1 MKSERFVTLD
11 ALRGLFAVIVVMFH
25 YALYFNT
32 PLTHLVWLKSGYLMV
47 DAFFVLSGFV
57 MVHASAGRLQTLRD
71 ACAFM
76 LRRFFRLWPLHALI
90 LLWLVLQELAKLYLQ
105 VEQGV
110 GVAHPAF
117 SEAFALDKLAASL
130 VLVHS
135 LGLFEGQVWN
145 VPSWSI
151 STEFYAYL
159 VFAIV
164 AWRAGTTQLIMLSFL
179 VLLAALY
186 WLLQLPESTMDVT
199 TQGGFARC
207 LCGFF
212 AGVLAYY
219 GYQWLARHKS
229 LLRGLVWLQLP
240 IVIALCVYMTLAGG
254 SPLGFLAP
262 AVFFLLVVV
271 FASDRGYVA
280 HALQREPLRFLG
292 KISYSIYLVHYPLIL
307 MVFRFLE
314 LIQRRVDIGLRYEL
328 VHGYPLLGF
337 AEDWQMML
345 FMTMLSGGILLAAYL
360 SWRWVELPCQA
371 VGKKYARKL
380 SG

>member
-1 MKSERFVTLD
+1 MNSERFVTLD

-71 ACAFM
+71 AGAFM

-90 LLWLVLQELAKLYLQ
+90 LLWLVLQELVKLYLQ
-105 VEQGV
+105 AHQGV
-110 GVAHPAF
+110 DVAHQAF

-159 VFAIV
+159 VFAVV
-164 AWRAGTTQLIMLSFL
+164 AWRATAAQLIMLSFL
-179 VLLAALY
+179 VLLAALF
-186 WLLQLPESTMDVT
+186 WVLNLPGSTMDVT

-219 GYQWLARHKS
+219 CYQRIVRHKS
-229 LLRGLVWLQLP
+229 LRSALAWLQLP
-240 IVIALCVYMTLAGG
+240 VVTLLFIYLTFAGDG
-254 SPLGFLAP
+254 PLGFLAP
-262 AVFFLLVVV
+262 AFFFLLVIV
-271 FASDRGYVA
+271 FASDHGHVA
-280 HALQREPLRFLG
+280 HLLQAKPLRFMG
-292 KISYSIYLVHYPLIL
+292 KISYSIYLIHYPLIL

-337 AEDWQMML
+337 AENWQMML
-345 FMTMLSGGILLAAYL
+345 FMTILSGGIVSVAFF
-360 SWRWVELPCQA
+360 SWRWIELPCQSL
-371 VGKKYARKL
+371 GKKYARKVNC
-380 SG
+380 